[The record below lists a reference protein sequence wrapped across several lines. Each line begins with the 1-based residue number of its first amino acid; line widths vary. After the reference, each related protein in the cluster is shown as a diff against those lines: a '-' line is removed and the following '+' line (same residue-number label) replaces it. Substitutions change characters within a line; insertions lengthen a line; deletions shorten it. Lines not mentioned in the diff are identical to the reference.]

1 MKAWICRMTF
11 GILAGIPPDAHATTP
26 AVDTIVVVCFGN
38 STTAVRKGLSKPYP
52 ERLAD
57 RYRAQNIPAKVFNAG
72 RGGNHTGST
81 GDNAFHKGPHAKDRF
96 LQDVIRQ
103 DPDLMVICFG
113 INDAWQDEGKRG
125 PSRISAG
132 DYRKNLLGFQQE
144 LGRRGGETI
153 FLGPNPLGSKY
164 PSFRMHRL
172 RKYHRITRRV
182 ARSTRSEWIN
192 TFQLFKKN
200 PPPAVASIDQ
210 LLMDGMHPNDAGQE
224 IIAEAIW
231 QALISKQ

>member
-1 MKAWICRMTF
+1 MKNRICWMTLSM
-11 GILAGIPPDAHATTP
+11 LAGFPPVAMATTGGT
-26 AVDTIVVVCFGN
+26 DTLVIVCFGN
-38 STTAVRKGLSKPYP
+38 STTAVRKGLSKPNP

-57 RYRAQNIPAKVFNAG
+57 RYRAQNIPAKVYNAG
-72 RGGNHTGST
+72 KGGNHTGSA
-81 GDNAFHKGPHAKDRF
+81 GDNAFHKGPHAQERF
-96 LQDVIRQ
+96 IHDVIRH
-103 DPDLMVICFG
+103 DPDLMIICFG

-125 PSRISAG
+125 PSRISIG
-132 DYRKNLLGFQQE
+132 DYRKNLLDFQQE
-144 LGRRGGETI
+144 LSRRGGETI

-192 TFQLFKKN
+192 TFRLFKKKS
-200 PPPAVASIDQ
+200 PAAVASIDQ
-210 LLMDGMHPNDAGQE
+210 LLMDGMHPNDAGHE

-231 QALISKQ
+231 QTLRSKQ